1 MSAQQPITASMREI
15 RPVARRASLAGITVF
30 ITFLLTVSG
39 LSEARAQSLN
49 EQVVYSARDSMRYDL
64 ARQIVYLYGAAKVN
78 YGSLELVAERIVLDL
93 KNEETQAY
101 GAPDSSGTI
110 VGIPE
115 FKEGANTVS
124 ADSIRYN
131 FRSKTGMIRE
141 VRTTEDQ
148 LHVIAHKSK
157 RHPNGEVH
165 SLGGMLTTC
174 DRPRPHYH
182 FAVSRMMVIPEDKIV
197 TGPALMKVGRVPV
210 PLAVPFGL
218 FPNHRN
224 GAAGILVPTY
234 GNSQQLGYFFLN
246 GGYYM
251 PINEH
256 MDLQLTGDIY
266 SRGSWGLRAVSRY
279 RRRYRY
285 SGNLDISRSSLLNS
299 FREYPDFSEQK
310 NFFVRW
316 NHTLDPKASL
326 TDRFSASVNLGTSRN
341 FTNNFNSS
349 TSDYLSNTFQSN
361 VQWNHL
367 WSGKPYSLAVGM
379 RHSQNTLNRTFD
391 LTLPTATF
399 NVQRFFPADL
409 LRSEGST
416 ARRNWADNIGVSW
429 SSTFDNRL
437 STTEDQLYLENLPVL
452 MRQLQNGIR
461 HTAAVGT
468 SFKTRFFSLNPE
480 VRFTDRMYFEQL
492 RKTYYAG
499 ADTLVT
505 DTVPRFAA
513 PFDWSAG
520 ATLTSKLYGM
530 YSFRGGKLKAI
541 RHVITPTAGLSYTPG
556 NDTRLTGPFGPAG
569 EEATYNP
576 FQIGIYGSPPATESG
591 LLTLGL
597 VQSVE
602 AKVQG
607 KDLDAEGDP
616 TTKKIKLLDF
626 LGMSSSYDLL
636 KDSLQWSPAN
646 VSARTQFFNMLD
658 VNLVSTWDPYST
670 DVNGQRIQRSQ
681 RELDGRLARLLG
693 ANLAAGVEFKSP
705 RYGQSAGSAP
715 VNNNT
720 EQVVGEADP
729 SKGAPVNFSL
739 PWRLRVNYSYD
750 LARSWKASE
759 FTSDQRQSVLFNGD
773 LSVLKWWKLG
783 FSSGYDLEA
792 EEWTPTSLN
801 LYWDLHC
808 WEFNLNV
815 IPLGLRKSFTVRI
828 NVKAS
833 VLKDLK
839 YELVRPFGNDGQL
852 LR

>member
-1 MSAQQPITASMREI
+1 
-15 RPVARRASLAGITVF
+15 
-30 ITFLLTVSG
+30 
-39 LSEARAQSLN
+39 
-49 EQVVYSARDSMRYDL
+49 
-64 ARQIVYLYGAAKVN
+64 
-78 YGSLELVAERIVLDL
+78 
-93 KNEETQAY
+93 
-101 GAPDSSGTI
+101 
-110 VGIPE
+110 
-115 FKEGANTVS
+115 
-124 ADSIRYN
+124 
-131 FRSKTGMIRE
+131 
-141 VRTTEDQ
+141 
-148 LHVIAHKSK
+148 
-157 RHPNGEVH
+157 
-165 SLGGMLTTC
+165 
-174 DRPRPHYH
+174 
-182 FAVSRMMVIPEDKIV
+182 
-197 TGPALMKVGRVPV
+197 
-210 PLAVPFGL
+210 
-218 FPNHRN
+218 
-224 GAAGILVPTY
+224 
-234 GNSQQLGYFFLN
+234 
-246 GGYYM
+246 
-251 PINEH
+251 
-256 MDLQLTGDIY
+256 
-266 SRGSWGLRAVSRY
+266 
-279 RRRYRY
+279 
-285 SGNLDISRSSLLNS
+285 
-299 FREYPDFSEQK
+299 
-310 NFFVRW
+310 
-316 NHTLDPKASL
+316 
-326 TDRFSASVNLGTSRN
+326 
-341 FTNNFNSS
+341 
-349 TSDYLSNTFQSN
+349 
-361 VQWNHL
+361 
-367 WSGKPYSLAVGM
+367 
-379 RHSQNTLNRTFD
+379 
-391 LTLPTATF
+391 
-399 NVQRFFPADL
+399 
-409 LRSEGST
+409 
-416 ARRNWADNIGVSW
+416 
-429 SSTFDNRL
+429 L

-499 ADTLVT
+499 ADSLVT

-520 ATLTSKLYGM
+520 ATLTSKVYGM

-556 NDTRLTGPFGPAG
+556 NDTRLTGPFGSAG

-607 KDLDAEGDP
+607 KELDAEGDP

-626 LGMSSSYDLL
+626 LGLSTSYDLL

-670 DVNGQRIQRSQ
+670 DVNGQRIQRTQ

-705 RYGQSAGSAP
+705 RYGQSPGSAP

-808 WEFNLNV
+808 WEFNLNM